1 MNLNTLGTEL
11 RRFTTDTSGATAIE
25 YGLIALGIA
34 IVIVASVELIGTE
47 VSATFDDVDGGL
59 K

>member
-1 MNLNTLGTEL
+1 MMKTLKAFAAD
-11 RRFTTDTSGATAIE
+11 RSGATAIE

-34 IVIVASVELIGTE
+34 VAIIASVQTLGGDVTNIF
-47 VSATFDDVDGGL
+47 VDVDNGF

>member
-1 MNLNTLGTEL
+1 MMKTL
-11 RRFTTDTSGATAIE
+11 RAFAADDSAATAIE

-34 IVIVASVELIGTE
+34 VAIVASVQTVGTD
-47 VSATFDDVDGGL
+47 VSTIFVNVDNGF